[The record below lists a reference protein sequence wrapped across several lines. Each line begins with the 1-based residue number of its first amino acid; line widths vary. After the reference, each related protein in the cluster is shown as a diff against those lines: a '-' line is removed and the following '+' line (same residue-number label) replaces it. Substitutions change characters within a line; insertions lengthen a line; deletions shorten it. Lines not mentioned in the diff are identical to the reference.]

1 MFMVKCLIKLKNC
14 TVQQVW
20 CNPKSD
26 SPMPF
31 ATICGAHEFAV
42 KNVLNKKYANIAN
55 ANKVIGI
62 QIARFDPK
70 FNMKL
75 VA

>member
-1 MFMVKCLIKLKNC
+1 MFMVKCLVKLKNC

-20 CNPKSD
+20 CNPNSD
-26 SPMPF
+26 IPRPF
-31 ATICGAHEFAV
+31 PTICDAHEFAEQ
-42 KNVLNKKYANIAN
+42 NILNKKFPNIGN

-70 FNMKL
+70 INMKL